1 MADAH
6 TKAMIAAFAEIVKQ
20 EQYIAAGKVE
30 LANIRTQIETDIAQ
44 AETELE
50 ALWDGFAK
58 LMEESG
64 EFEVILPGVANDYKI
79 GWSNPRQSVK
89 ADAEAAPDA
98 YVRIERKPKLKEIG
112 ELMADLVA
120 RNEPLPNWCSFQEGN
135 RKLGW
140 KAIKKTATKEGN

>member
-6 TKAMIAAFAEIVKQ
+6 TQAMIDAFAEIVRK
-20 EQYIAAGKVE
+20 EQYISAGKTE
-30 LANIRTQIETDIAQ
+30 LANVKTQIETDIAQ

-64 EFEVILPGVANDYKI
+64 EFEVVLPGVADDYKI
-79 GWSNPRQSVK
+79 GWSKPRQSVK
-89 ADAEAAPDA
+89 ADAEAAPDEF
-98 YVRIERKPKLKEIG
+98 VRIERKAKLKEIG
-112 ELMADLVA
+112 DHMADLIA
-120 RNEPLPNWCSFQEGN
+120 RGDPLPNWCSFQEGN

-140 KAIKKTATKEGN
+140 KAVKRTTTKEGS